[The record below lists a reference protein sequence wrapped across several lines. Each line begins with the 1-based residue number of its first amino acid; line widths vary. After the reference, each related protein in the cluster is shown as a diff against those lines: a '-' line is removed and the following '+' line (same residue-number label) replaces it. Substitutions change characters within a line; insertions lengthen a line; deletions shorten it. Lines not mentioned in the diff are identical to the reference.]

1 MQSLQAV
8 LIDEEVMKS
17 HIIPGHVL
25 FTKPLKRRAESKPTL
40 QYSTRK
46 GSMSLRVMARMSQKT
61 EDGVLMPIVES
72 QTLVGNKQ
80 HKRGL
85 VQAKVVV
92 GNIPVQSGVVHL
104 ISNPL
109 VIQTGTV
116 LELMV

>member
-8 LIDEEVMKS
+8 LIDEEVIRS
-17 HIIPGHVL
+17 HIIPGQVL
-25 FTKPLKRRAESKPTL
+25 FTKPQRRRAESKPTL
-40 QYSTRK
+40 QYSTSK
-46 GSMSLRVMARMSQKT
+46 GSMSLKVMARMSQKT
-61 EDGVLMPIVES
+61 EGGETKPVVES

-85 VQAKVVV
+85 VQARVVV
-92 GNIPVQSGVVHL
+92 GNIPVRSGVVHL